1 LTDFINDAK
10 VEAGGQTMTKSKG
23 LDQWVTFTTSV
34 EQKEWLSKHSEATGI
49 PVSRLIRIA
58 IQALMDKEKVKRKR

>member
-1 LTDFINDAK
+1 
-10 VEAGGQTMTKSKG
+10 MSKSKG

-34 EQKEWLSKHSEATGI
+34 EQKEWLAKHSEATGV

-58 IQALMDKEKVKRKR
+58 IQALMDKEKAKRKR

>member
-1 LTDFINDAK
+1 M
-10 VEAGGQTMTKSKG
+10 VETGGLQMSKSKG

-34 EQKEWLSKHSEATGI
+34 EQKEWLSKHSEATGV

-58 IQALMDKEKVKRKR
+58 IQALMDKERAKRKR